1 MTSVTET
8 SWLRV
13 SIDGTVAYEGTLPAG
28 AVKAFAGKAV
38 DVRVGNAGG
47 VRISVNGR
55 ALGPLGAPGDVAER
69 NFVLTG
75 E

>member
-1 MTSVTET
+1 MTDT

-13 SIDGTVAYEGTLPAG
+13 SIDGKLAYEGTLRTG
-28 AVKAFAGKAV
+28 AVKAFAGKVA

-47 VRISVNGR
+47 VRVTVNGR
-55 ALGPLGAPGDVAER
+55 ALGPLGHSGDVVER
-69 NFVLTG
+69 RFILTG